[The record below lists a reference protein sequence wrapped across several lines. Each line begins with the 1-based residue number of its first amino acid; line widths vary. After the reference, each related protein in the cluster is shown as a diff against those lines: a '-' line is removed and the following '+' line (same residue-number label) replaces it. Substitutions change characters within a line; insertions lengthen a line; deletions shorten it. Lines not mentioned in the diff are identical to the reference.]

1 MKFCYYIT
9 YIITNPHINLGN
21 TIVELN
27 FKLNTVN
34 NIRRAQELLA
44 EAETCCQGRIPMIL
58 NWKKI
63 KNK

>member
-1 MKFCYYIT
+1 MKFYYYIT
-9 YIITNPHINLGN
+9 YVVGSSNINLGN

-34 NIRRAQELLA
+34 NIRKAQELLA
-44 EAETCCQGRIPMIL
+44 ETCCQGTVPMIL
-58 NWKKI
+58 SWKKI

>member
-1 MKFCYYIT
+1 MKFYYYIT
-9 YIITNPHINLGN
+9 YVEGSSNINLGN

-34 NIRRAQELLA
+34 NIRQTQELLA
-44 EAETCCQGRIPMIL
+44 KTCCQGRVPMIL
-58 NWKKI
+58 NWKRI